1 MMYTVCYHLSLS
13 YTFYI
18 YIYNIFI
25 SAWNLSGKIHKT
37 VNNGCL
43 RGGEQDNSWPGEG
56 EILCIPYGHPSRWLF
71 SCSLFIPCST
81 RPCFTHMTIHS
92 S

>member
-13 YTFYI
+13 YTLYI

-25 SAWNLSGKIHKT
+25 SAWNLSEKIHKT

-43 RGGEQDNSWPGEG
+43 RGGEQDNSWPD
-56 EILCIPYGHPSRWLF
+56 PA
-71 SCSLFIPCST
+71 SLI
-81 RPCFTHMTIHS
+81 
-92 S
+92 